1 MYNDQDEAEQIKYPE
16 VDMETIVAEWNA
28 AKQNT
33 DNYTVDFPQLAN
45 IVDGVPL
52 MHEKGTPYMG
62 DTTVPGYVRQI
73 PRESI
78 QQLPIFAGVVN
89 GSKNTIPAA
98 VSSWL
103 LRKGVFNENTFGKGL
118 LSTCQM
124 GAEQALTYGYASF
137 MCATGS
143 MYNDYGTTMRL
154 LHYSDVSPEPG
165 ISDHNETGYDY
176 VTANLTKTRVQDIR
190 DAAAENPNTPWDVA
204 ALDELLAMKPESRNY
219 SLYLSDVRKNP
230 QGASPTYT
238 FVTRYKVGK
247 KGKFVTFC
255 PQLENRPL
263 RVVQNNSK
271 FGFPRIT
278 FLVIDPAPLTPFGIS
293 RVRLASPHH
302 NFNNAYYQNVGSMLL
317 YNSDPAILQRGK
329 FSTPVQRKRKAV
341 WRTTDPQASVEF
353 VEMGNSTLQQF
364 PTVMEHTSK
373 QIQTIMGR
381 PSARG
386 DYGNTSPG
394 AKQQIKFDDSSTN
407 QVTNIIENFLRQ
419 YALVALDTMISEQII
434 DDWDETE
441 NPNEDVLI
449 VDDEAKNQINRIG
462 EEQFVPQPDVQNDPD
477 GSLGLMT
484 EYVPIVGDDNKFTI
498 DWNKFYDSI
507 EDLAVEIELSIGKD
521 ELEEK
526 TRADLQDQLTVMTQN
541 ADPNDTEKQAK
552 IREIE
557 DRLLEKTI
565 PDSKRMQPR
574 PVGNPNYNPAA
585 SAPTTTEISDQV
597 TMTQ

>member
-1 MYNDQDEAEQIKYPE
+1 MDPIEEEQAEATIKYPD
-16 VDMETIVAEWNA
+16 VDMDTILQEWEA
-28 AKQNT
+28 SKQNT

-52 MHEKGTPYMG
+52 THEKGTPYMG
-62 DTTVPGYVRQI
+62 DTTVPGFVRSI

-78 QQLPIFAGVVN
+78 QQLPIFGAVVN
-89 GSKNTIPAA
+89 GSKNTVHAA
-98 VSSWL
+98 VCSWL

-124 GAEQALTYGYASF
+124 GAEQALTYGYAAF
-137 MCATGS
+137 MCATGT
-143 MYNDYGTTMRL
+143 MYKDYGTTMRL
-154 LHYSDVSPEPG
+154 LHYADVAPEPG
-165 ISDHNETGYDY
+165 ISDHNEAGYDY
-176 VTANLTKTRVQDIR
+176 VIANLTRSRVQDIR
-190 DAAAENPNTPWDVA
+190 DSAAENPNTPWDVGG
-204 ALDELLAMKPESRNY
+204 LDELLEMKPEGRNY

-230 QGASPTYT
+230 QGNSPTYT
-238 FVTRYKVGK
+238 MVTRYKNGK

-255 PQLENRPL
+255 PQLGTRAL
-263 RVVQNNSK
+263 RVVPNKSK
-271 FGFPRIT
+271 FGFPRIS

-317 YNSDPAILQRGK
+317 YNSDPAVLQRGK

-419 YALVALDTMISEQII
+419 YALVALDTMISEQLIDQPEGGEKIPNTEELII
-434 DDWDETE
+434 
-441 NPNEDVLI
+441 
-449 VDDEAKNQINRIG
+449 DDEAKNTINRIAQ
-462 EEQFVPQPDVQNDPD
+462 EAFEASPEQPAFTPP
-477 GSLGLMT
+477 
-484 EYVPIVGDDNKFTI
+484 VGDDNKFTI
-498 DWNKFYDSI
+498 DWNDFYDYI

-526 TRADLQDQLTVMTQN
+526 TRADLQDMLTVMTQN
-541 ADPNDTEKQAK
+541 ADPNDVQTQNK
-552 IREIE
+552 IKEIQ
-557 DRLLEKTI
+557 DRLLQKTI
-565 PDSKRMQPR
+565 PDSKRMDTTPK
-574 PVGNPNYNPAA
+574 PVGNPNFDPA
-585 SAPTTTEISDQV
+585 SSGQTTTEVSDQV
-597 TMTQ
+597 SMTQ